1 MAGVA
6 ARGNCRGF
14 TQSSWIE
21 DGFIS
26 VQSAEDEVDGLIL
39 VEINFEA
46 LVFCSNH
53 TPSWGLHNECN
64 ELVISK
70 EELKQLFPSCGAYIF
85 S

>member
-6 ARGNCRGF
+6 AGGDCRGF
-14 TQSSWIE
+14 AQSSWIE

-53 TPSWGLHNECN
+53 TPS
-64 ELVISK
+64 
-70 EELKQLFPSCGAYIF
+70 
-85 S
+85 

>member
-6 ARGNCRGF
+6 AGGDCRGF
-14 TQSSWIE
+14 AQSSWIE

-46 LVFCSNH
+46 LVLCSNKDDH
-53 TPSWGLHNECN
+53 RP
-64 ELVISK
+64 
-70 EELKQLFPSCGAYIF
+70 
-85 S
+85 